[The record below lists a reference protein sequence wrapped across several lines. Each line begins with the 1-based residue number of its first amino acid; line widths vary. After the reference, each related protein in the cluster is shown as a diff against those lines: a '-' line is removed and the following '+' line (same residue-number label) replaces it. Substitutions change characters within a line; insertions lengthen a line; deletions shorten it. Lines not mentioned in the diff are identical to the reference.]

1 MPTVL
6 ESLFFYALATLILG
20 GAILTITRRNAVHS
34 AIWLVVTL
42 IGVAGLYLHLHA
54 EFLAAV
60 QVLLYVGGI
69 MVLFLFVIMLVN
81 LDEAARQRQFNRQWS
96 IALIATVVLALEFG
110 YFVWKGAGA
119 FTFAEAPGASLAP
132 NTELIAM
139 ALYRD
144 YMLPFEIASLLLLVA
159 IMGAVIM
166 AKKQI

>member
-1 MPTVL
+1 MNTIL
-6 ESLFFYALATLILG
+6 EGLFFYILS
-20 GAILTITRRNAVHS
+20 AMILRSAVLTITRRNAVHS
-34 AIWLVVTL
+34 AIWLVSTL
-42 IGVAGLYLHLHA
+42 ISIAGLYLHLHA

-81 LDEAARQRQFNRQWS
+81 LDEAAKERAFNKQWS
-96 IALIATVVLALEFG
+96 IALIAALVLAAELG
-110 YFVWKGAGA
+110 YFVIRGANA
-119 FTFAEAPGASLAP
+119 FQFGQSSGGSLAP
-132 NTELIAM
+132 NTQLIAM

-159 IMGAVIM
+159 ILGAVIL